1 MTTKEHKGDGTPMI
15 IGCAIKVSASLGC
28 GFLERVYEAALIH
41 ELQKAG
47 LRPRSQVAFAVRYDG
62 MVVGD
67 YRADLVIDDRIIIE
81 IKAARAIDP
90 THQAQLL
97 NYLRA
102 SGLRIGLILNF
113 GTPRLGIKRMVI

>member
-1 MTTKEHKGDGTPMI
+1 MI
-15 IGCAIKVSASLGC
+15 IGCAIKVSASLGS
-28 GFLERVYEAALIH
+28 GFLERVYEAALMH

-47 LRPRSQVAFAVRYDG
+47 LRAESQVAFAVRYDG
-62 MVVGD
+62 VVVGE
-67 YRADLVIDDRIIIE
+67 YRADLVVDDRIVVE
-81 IKAARAIDP
+81 VKAAKAIGP
-90 THQAQLL
+90 AHQAQLL